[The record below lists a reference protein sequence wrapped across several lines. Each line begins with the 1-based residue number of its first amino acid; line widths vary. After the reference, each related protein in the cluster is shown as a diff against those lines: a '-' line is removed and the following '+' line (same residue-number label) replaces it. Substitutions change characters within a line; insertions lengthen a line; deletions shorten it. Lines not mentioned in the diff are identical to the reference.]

1 MSGSQRCKHAWL
13 AGREVV
19 EVSASV
25 RRTLECSQDSVACL
39 LSESMEIGSLYG
51 FSGSSRDMRT
61 AGRLNLAT
69 NRRNTKYVY
78 EKRPARP
85 FLEFYAAFYVLHAL
99 DPATRSMYFNRS
111 KDPSKFHVLAPYLR
125 LKTASHSMGPCGH

>member
-1 MSGSQRCKHAWL
+1 MSGSQPCKHAWL

-19 EVSASV
+19 VSASV

-61 AGRLNLAT
+61 AGRLNFAT
-69 NRRNTKYVY
+69 NRRIKSVQPGLFWNSTQPFTFCTLSIP
-78 EKRPARP
+78 RRARCTLTGP
-85 FLEFYAAFYVLHAL
+85 RTL
-99 DPATRSMYFNRS
+99 PSSMFWRHTY
-111 KDPSKFHVLAPYLR
+111 
-125 LKTASHSMGPCGH
+125 G

>member
-1 MSGSQRCKHAWL
+1 MSGSQPCKHAWL

-19 EVSASV
+19 VSASV

-61 AGRLNLAT
+61 AGRLNFAT
-69 NRRNTKYVY
+69 NRRKASSQAFS
-78 EKRPARP
+78 E
-85 FLEFYAAFYVLHAL
+85 EFYAA
-99 DPATRSMYFNRS
+99 
-111 KDPSKFHVLAPYLR
+111 LAFTFCTLSIPRRARCTL
-125 LKTASHSMGPCGH
+125 L

>member
-1 MSGSQRCKHAWL
+1 M
-13 AGREVV
+13 
-19 EVSASV
+19 
-25 RRTLECSQDSVACL
+25 ACL

-61 AGRLNLAT
+61 AGRLNFRPRT
-69 NRRNTKYVY
+69 V

>member
-61 AGRLNLAT
+61 AGRLNFAT
-69 NRRNTKYVY
+69 NRRKASSQAFSGIL
-78 EKRPARP
+78 RSLLRFARSRSRD
-85 FLEFYAAFYVLHAL
+85 AL
-99 DPATRSMYFNRS
+99 D
-111 KDPSKFHVLAPYLR
+111 VL
-125 LKTASHSMGPCGH
+125 